1 MCCQA
6 RTLEPADEGG
16 EEIAAGKWAQRFS
29 APAGRS
35 AYQSLSMTRTGMM
48 WVPGWSA
55 LPSIGCARQ
64 ATVPCSGGCAAQ
76 DPVARLLTLVWTLKR
91 PYFRAAFAARETGAI
106 ATEGW

>member
-1 MCCQA
+1 
-6 RTLEPADEGG
+6 LDPADEGG
-16 EEIAAGKWAQRFS
+16 EQIAAGRRAQRFS

-35 AYQSLSMTRTGMM
+35 GYQGLSMTRTGMM
-48 WVPGWSA
+48 WEPGGSA

-64 ATVPCSGGCAAQ
+64 VTVPCSGRCAAH